1 MAETE
6 MMDRAPETGEPD
18 AERRFGPVAA
28 VFLAAGIGA
37 MVLGLMTVLA
47 EASTSIHDALELSTA
62 VGPLSG
68 KTTAAVAAFFISWGI
83 LYAVMKDK
91 HYEPKKMFIWSGSLV
106 ILGLAM
112 TFPPIFLSF
121 TAE

>member
-1 MAETE
+1 
-6 MMDRAPETGEPD
+6 MDRAPEMGESD
-18 AERRFGPVAA
+18 AERPFGPVAA

-37 MVLGLMTVLA
+37 VVLGLMTVLA

-68 KTTAAVAAFFISWGI
+68 KTIAAAAAFFISWAI
-83 LYAVMKDK
+83 LHAAIKDRD
-91 HYEPKKMFIWSGSLV
+91 YEPRKVFIWSGILV

-121 TAE
+121 TVE